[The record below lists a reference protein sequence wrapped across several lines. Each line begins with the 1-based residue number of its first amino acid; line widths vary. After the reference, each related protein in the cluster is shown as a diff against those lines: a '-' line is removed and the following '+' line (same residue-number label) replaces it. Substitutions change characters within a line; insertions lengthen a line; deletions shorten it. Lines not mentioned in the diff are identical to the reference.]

1 MNQVDITITPLE
13 VMKLVN
19 QTYEF
24 IASQFKMTDDDIV
37 LVANTLSDIIQK
49 NKVLKK

>member
-1 MNQVDITITPLE
+1 MNKTNVTITPLE

-24 IASQFKMTDDDIV
+24 ISSQFKMTDDDIK
-37 LVANTLSDIIQK
+37 LVAEYDDNLPF
-49 NKVLKK
+49 